1 MSNITVSTVN
11 EFITI
16 LDDVYSK
23 ILQLNIRIGNSID
36 FIRFNIFSNYE
47 VKDLEEEVIIK
58 TNPDFKWILNELIFN
73 FTRFELFAFV
83 NISSSYKRM
92 L

>member
-23 ILQLNIRIGNSID
+23 MLQLNIRIGNSID

-58 TNPDFKWILNELIFN
+58 TNPDFKWILNELISN
-73 FTRFELFAFV
+73 FTRFEVFEFV

>member
-23 ILQLNIRIGNSID
+23 MLQLNIRIGNSID

-58 TNPDFKWILNELIFN
+58 TSPDFK
-73 FTRFELFAFV
+73 
-83 NISSSYKRM
+83 
-92 L
+92 

>member
-58 TNPDFKWILNELIFN
+58 TNPDFK
-73 FTRFELFAFV
+73 
-83 NISSSYKRM
+83 
-92 L
+92 

>member
-23 ILQLNIRIGNSID
+23 MLQLNIRIGNSID
-36 FIRFNIFSNYE
+36 FIRFNIFSNYK

-58 TNPDFKWILNELIFN
+58 TNPDFK
-73 FTRFELFAFV
+73 
-83 NISSSYKRM
+83 
-92 L
+92 

>member
-23 ILQLNIRIGNSID
+23 MLQLNIRIGNSID

-58 TNPDFKWILNELIFN
+58 TNPDFK
-73 FTRFELFAFV
+73 
-83 NISSSYKRM
+83 
-92 L
+92 